1 MSNLYPFEATVASGA
16 PPEDCVEQ
24 IDIGGPA
31 MIRAAA
37 KNHGSVAV
45 ITDPSRYADV
55 LAALAE
61 GGFTLDQR
69 RALAAEAFARTAAY
83 DIAVASWF
91 AAAYAPDEMAR
102 DSGWPA
108 VTGALWQRADV
119 LRYGENPH
127 QRAALYVRAGAGDGI
142 AAAEL
147 LHGKA
152 MSYNNYVDADAA
164 RRAAYDFT
172 EPCVAI
178 IKHSNP
184 CGIAIGADL
193 ADAHA
198 KAHACDPVSAFGGVI
213 AANGPV
219 TAELARQ
226 IAEVFTEVVIAPG
239 FDDEA
244 LGILSASK
252 NVRLLRCAPP
262 AAAAATELRPVSGGM
277 LLQSA
282 DRVAEP
288 GDDPANWQLTAGAPG
303 RSGAAG
309 RSGLRVE
316 GVPFGQVE
324 RHLARFRRRLGRHR
338 HGPGQPGGLR
348 PPGRAAGRGPGGG
361 LGGRQ

>member
-1 MSNLYPFEATVASGA
+1 M
-16 PPEDCVEQ
+16 
-24 IDIGGPA
+24 
-31 MIRAAA
+31 
-37 KNHGSVAV
+37 
-45 ITDPSRYADV
+45 
-55 LAALAE
+55 
-61 GGFTLDQR
+61 
-69 RALAAEAFARTAAY
+69 
-83 DIAVASWF
+83 
-91 AAAYAPDEMAR
+91 
-102 DSGWPA
+102 
-108 VTGALWQRADV
+108 

-127 QRAALYVRAGAGDGI
+127 QRAALYVRAGAGAGAGDG
-142 AAAEL
+142 ASPAAEL

-239 FDDEA
+239 FDDDA

-252 NVRLLRCAPP
+252 NVRLLAAPRP
-262 AAAAATELRPVSGGM
+262 DAAAATG
-277 LLQSA
+277 
-282 DRVAEP
+282 
-288 GDDPANWQLTAGAPG
+288 T
-303 RSGAAG
+303 
-309 RSGLRVE
+309 
-316 GVPFGQVE
+316 
-324 RHLARFRRRLGRHR
+324 
-338 HGPGQPGGLR
+338 
-348 PPGRAAGRGPGGG
+348 
-361 LGGRQ
+361 GGR